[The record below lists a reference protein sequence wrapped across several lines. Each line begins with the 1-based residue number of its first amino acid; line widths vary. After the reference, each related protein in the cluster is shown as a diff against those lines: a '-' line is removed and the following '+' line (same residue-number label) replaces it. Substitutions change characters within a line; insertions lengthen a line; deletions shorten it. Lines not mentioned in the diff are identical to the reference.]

1 MSRLLG
7 RVRRKMLAEGLP
19 AVLNDLDEQRATEA
33 RKPAPLERLRAQSPA
48 SAMRDALLRP
58 GCLAIWRTE
67 R

>member
-19 AVLNDLDEQRATEA
+19 TVLNDLDEQRATEA
-33 RKPAPLERLRAQSPA
+33 RKPLERLRAQSPA